1 MHRKLKLFALSAA
14 LLAAVPAAAQQA
26 ASEGNWLVRA
36 RAVNVDTAN
45 GSTPIGAL
53 SVPGDAIHVESKIIP
68 ELDISYFFT
77 KNLAAELI
85 LTVPQKHDVKV
96 KSSAIGAFD
105 AGHFYLLPPT
115 LTMQWHFN
123 PEGTFRP
130 YVGAGITYSD
140 FSGAQLRVP
149 GVTGLHLDNDYFGPA
164 VQAGFDIKLAKQL
177 FVNFDVK
184 KAHVRSDL
192 KNDAGATLSRVKVDP
207 LLIGIGI
214 GWRF

>member
-1 MHRKLKLFALSAA
+1 MRCTLKLLALASA
-14 LLAAVPAAAQQA
+14 LVAAFPAAAQQSA
-26 ASEGNWLVRA
+26 AEGNWLVRV

-53 SVPGDAIHVESKIIP
+53 AVPANAIHVEDKVIP

-96 KSSAIGAFD
+96 TSSAIGAFK

-115 LTMQWHFN
+115 LTAQWHFN

-130 YVGAGITYSD
+130 YVGVGVTYSD
-140 FSGAQLRVP
+140 YSGAKLSVP

-164 VQAGFDIKLAKQL
+164 IQAGFDVKLGKQL
-177 FVNFDVK
+177 FLNFDVK
-184 KAHVRSDL
+184 KAHVRSDIE
-192 KNDAGATLSRVKVDP
+192 NDAGVKVSRVKVDP
-207 LLIGIGI
+207 LLIGVGI